1 MKRWQGILWAAFMLC
16 STAVC
21 SAPSEEDVFFDDQNG
36 ACVIVTGTA
45 STDGVDEMFARQ
57 MAIRNGLSFA
67 SLNNNVTISSDQS
80 LENYQLTRDATRF
93 TSNSKVESYQVLDEG
108 LEEPFDEYGEAI
120 KRPLHYRVKMKVCL
134 TEDPQACQNLAGNH
148 YQTRLAIAPVV
159 VAKSYQARDIAN
171 IVPGY
176 QTELQRRLAGS
187 GYRNLTV
194 LDAQIGLIENG
205 VILPNLS
212 KELLDPIRDRTGAQF
227 VMLTVVRSLSS
238 HAEDQPYLNQLKR
251 FYNLEVK
258 PDTRHLEVDWYLV
271 DLVKRTLVHQ
281 QRAGFDVK
289 GEVRVGRD
297 RPFGS
302 NAFFATDTG
311 TAFHALLHQQ
321 VNDVVSALRCEPL
334 ETQIIDVRNDEYV
347 IYLNADSGAKVGDQL
362 AVYHRQGRA
371 VQFQGVDLGM
381 DESPAAF
388 LKIKR
393 ILPRFAVAELVAKK
407 GVVQVGDSVKAW

>member
-1 MKRWQGILWAAFMLC
+1 MKRWHGILWAAFMLC

-21 SAPSEEDVFFDDQNG
+21 SAPSEDDVFFDDQNG

-176 QTELQRRLAGS
+176 QTELQRRLASS

-194 LDAQIGLIENG
+194 LDAQIGLVENG

-238 HAEDQPYLNQLKR
+238 HAEDSPYLNQLKR

-321 VNDVVSALRCEPL
+321 ASDVVSALRCEPL

-347 IYLNADSGAKVGDQL
+347 IYLNADSGAKDMSKYSSMAKL
-362 AVYHRQGRA
+362 
-371 VQFQGVDLGM
+371 
-381 DESPAAF
+381 
-388 LKIKR
+388 
-393 ILPRFAVAELVAKK
+393 FA
-407 GVVQVGDSVKAW
+407 